1 MLPVTLTPFL
11 PAKPF
16 PSRQFQFRLYKRR
29 RLKIEAS
36 LPLPSP
42 SPFENLFTTL
52 ISQCPSVNS
61 LDFIVPA
68 LGLSSGAALFFSR
81 FKSSPISDSDAGEL
95 GECGEWI
102 LFASPT
108 PFNRFVML
116 RCPSISFKESRH
128 EVNERLV
135 KEEKHY
141 VTVNSGK
148 VNAKKKEKVFDSDEL
163 SYQRVCLS
171 APDGGV
177 VSLDWPVELNLE
189 EESGLDSTLLLVPG
203 TPQGSMEDN
212 IRFFVVEALKRGFFP
227 VVMNPRGCASS
238 PLTTPR
244 LFTAADSDDICTA
257 ITYINK
263 ARPWTTLM
271 GVGWGYGA
279 NMLSKYLAEVGEKT
293 PMTAATCI
301 DNPFDLD
308 EVTRTFPYHRVID
321 QKLTRGLVDILQTNK
336 ALFQGKTKG
345 FDVEKALLAKSIRDF
360 EEAIS
365 MVSYGFVDLEDF
377 YRNSSSRN
385 MIKDV
390 KIPVLF
396 IQSDNGMVPVF
407 SVPQNLIAENPFTS
421 LLLCSCL
428 PSNVMDTETSALSWC
443 QLVTV
448 EWLAAVELGLLK
460 GRHPLLTDID
470 VTINPSKGL
479 AVVEEVRTD
488 KSPKVGKLSGSDP
501 YNGNSTDPTIGLLE
515 ESKNDAGLHFRLQ
528 QDLQQNIEH
537 RDVSLQVKS
546 QQNIEHRDVSLQVKS
561 DPLPQNSSSG
571 TDLIGEENA
580 ASADSE
586 QGRVL
591 QTAQV
596 VTNMLDVTMPGTLTE
611 EQKKKVLAAVGRGET
626 LMNALEGAV
635 PEDVRGKLKEAVAGI
650 LHARGSDLK
659 FDKVLGIARSPD
671 SSPGHKNEE
680 KSTEAS
686 SAEVRKDQSS
696 SNQMK
701 NTSSSI
707 DGSDKVAS
715 DMGEPAD
722 GIEAEVVRVEKHS
735 TSSAQS
741 QESNNEVGS
750 SGSSKENGESRENND
765 TNEDLKG
772 KVVPD
777 MDHSEKGLETGSE
790 SYTLNHPDA
799 TGGSEAEAV
808 TEQKS
813 QNSGITQTETE
824 ENNIPKVD
832 QKNQD
837 FSNGQSKTETASTD
851 AKEEPS
857 PPMSSE
863 HQAVERESNRDEN
876 KDIQNIQQTSPQTNS
891 SSSVPVAPGFSVSQA
906 FETLT
911 GMDDSTQMA
920 VNSVFG
926 VIENMLSQLENN
938 SDNEAEVKDGKA
950 IEHKLDEQ
958 QKSSSQSNDS
968 NMSGNP
974 SLDNHHDGMSLSID
988 SCHTEEQLKTLSITN
1003 GSGASDSQNCYSNDH
1018 QVKKPSNTNSQLI
1031 DKRFLFDEWD
1041 GHRQVNRMPDFIAGG
1056 SYGYGNSPYKN
1067 YLRKYLVS
1075 EIRAKKLDLDTTT
1088 ALFLDYF
1095 PENQKLLEQPQNMEI
1110 ASADAEMYTEVGS
1123 KMKPHSSAKSFDEK
1137 ECIEP
1142 PYVIVDAEKQKQ
1154 PVREFIT
1161 TDTENVMIH
1170 TGDDRSKE
1178 SIQFVKNKVLDSLKM
1193 EVGRKLNATEMIEM
1207 KPKLTRDME
1216 HVANTV
1222 SLAVGTSKGQLL
1234 YSEYQGHDVEGA
1246 VGKVGTLDGEHIIRA
1261 ISSSVQQTSC
1271 LRKVIPV
1278 GVIVGS
1284 ILASLRKYFDVAP
1297 HQENGQGRSH
1307 ALSDEEKPGGKNYV
1321 IDDATVAGQV
1331 PDEKTSLDHP
1341 IKRELVESEL
1351 EDSNKNTYMVGAV
1364 TAAIGAS
1371 ALLMQPKDT
1380 QGENENHQKKPE
1392 ELKEIVS
1399 DNQSNIITSL
1409 AEKAMSV
1416 ASPVVPTKE
1425 DGGVDQDR
1433 LVTMLA
1439 DLGQR
1444 GGLLRLVGKF
1454 ALLWGGIR
1462 GAMSLTDKLIS
1473 VFHFSERPL
1482 FQRIFG
1488 FAGMI
1493 LVLWSPVAIP
1503 FLPTIV
1509 QGWTINSPSI
1519 IAECACIIGLY
1530 IAIMILVMLWGKRIR
1545 GYENAFEEYG
1555 LDLTSQKLIEYL
1567 KGLVGGV
1574 LFIFSIHAVNA
1585 FLGCASFSWPH
1596 IIPSLDIIAWL
1607 KVYGQM
1613 GLLIVQGT
1621 VMASAIS
1628 LVEELLFRSWLPQEI
1643 AVDLGYHKGIII
1655 SGLAFSFLQ
1664 RSLSS
1669 IPGLLLL
1676 SLSLSGARQ
1685 RNRGSL
1691 YVPIGLRA
1699 GMLASTF
1706 ILQRGGFLTYNYK
1719 GNIPLWVIGSHP
1731 FQPFSGLV
1739 GLVFCLSLAIILYP
1753 RETSQKSEAK
1763 E

>member
-1 MLPVTLTPFL
+1 MLAVTLTPFL
-11 PAKPF
+11 PAKPS
-16 PSRQFQFRLYKRR
+16 PSRQLRLYKRR
-29 RLKIEAS
+29 RLKIKAS
-36 LPLPSP
+36 FPLPSP
-42 SPFENLFTTL
+42 SPFEDLFTTL

-81 FKSSPISDSDAGEL
+81 FKSTRIPDSDSDA
-95 GECGEWI
+95 GEWI

-116 RCPSISFKESRH
+116 RCPSISFKESRG

-141 VTVNSGK
+141 VTVNRGK
-148 VNAKKKEKVFDSDEL
+148 VNAKKKEKVFDSGEL

-177 VSLDWPVELNLE
+177 VSLDWPVDLDLE

-203 TPQGSMEDN
+203 TPQGSMDDD

-293 PMTAATCI
+293 PLTAATCI

-308 EVTRTFPYHRVID
+308 EVTRTFPHHQVTD
-321 QKLTRGLVDILQTNK
+321 QKLTRGLVDILKTNK

-345 FDVEKALLAKSIRDF
+345 FVVEKALLAKSIRDF
-360 EEAIS
+360 DEAIS
-365 MVSYGFVDLEDF
+365 MVSYGFVDLEEF
-377 YRNSSSRN
+377 YRKSSTTN
-385 MIKDV
+385 IIKDI

-407 SVPQNLIAENPFTS
+407 SVPRNLIAENPFTS

-488 KSPKVGKLSGSDP
+488 KSSKVGKLSGSDP
-501 YNGNSTDPTIGLLE
+501 YNGNSTDPTKGLVE
-515 ESKNDAGLHFRLQ
+515 ESKNDAGFQ

-546 QQNIEHRDVSLQVKS
+546 GPLQ
-561 DPLPQNSSSG
+561 QNSSSG

-580 ASADSE
+580 ASVDSE

-650 LHARGSDLK
+650 LQARGSDLK
-659 FDKVLGIARSPD
+659 FDKILSIAQSPD
-671 SSPGHKNEE
+671 SSPGHTNKE
-680 KSTEAS
+680 KLTEAS
-686 SAEVRKDQSS
+686 SEEIREDQSS

-715 DMGEPAD
+715 DKGEPAE

-735 TSSAQS
+735 TSSPQS

-750 SGSSKENGESRENND
+750 SSKENGEFREIND
-765 TNEDLKG
+765 TNEDLKE

-790 SYTLNHPDA
+790 SYTPNHPEMA
-799 TGGSEAEAV
+799 GVSEAEAV

-813 QNSGITQTETE
+813 QNSGVAQTETE

-832 QKNQD
+832 QKNQG
-837 FSNGQSKTETASTD
+837 FSNDQSKTAPTD

-857 PPMSSE
+857 PLVSSE
-863 HQAVERESNRDEN
+863 HQAVDKEVNGDKN
-876 KDIQNIQQTSPQTNS
+876 KDIQNIQQASPQTNT
-891 SSSVPVAPGFSVSQA
+891 SSSVPGAPGFSVSQA
-906 FETLT
+906 LETLT

-926 VIENMLSQLENN
+926 VIENMLSQLEKNP
-938 SDNEAEVKDGKA
+938 DNEAEVKDEKA

-958 QKSSSQSNDS
+958 RKSNSQSNDT
-968 NMSGNP
+968 NISGNP
-974 SLDNHHDGMSLSID
+974 SLDNHHDSMSLRID
-988 SCHTEEQLKTLSITN
+988 SCHMEEQLKTLNTTN
-1003 GSGASDSQNCYSNDH
+1003 GSGVCDSQNCYSNDH
-1018 QVKKPSNTNSQLI
+1018 PVKKPSNTNSQLI

-1041 GHRQVNRMPDFIAGG
+1041 GHRHVNRMPDFIAGG
-1056 SYGYGNSPYKN
+1056 SYRYGNSPYKN

-1075 EIRAKKLDLDTTT
+1075 EIRAKSLDLDTTT

-1095 PENQKLLEQPQNMEI
+1095 PESQKLFEQPQNMKI
-1110 ASADAEMYTEVGS
+1110 ASADAEMYKEVGS
-1123 KMKPHSSAKSFDEK
+1123 KMKSHSSTKSFDEK

-1142 PYVIVDAEKQKQ
+1142 PYVILDAEKQQ
-1154 PVREFIT
+1154 EPVKEFIT

-1193 EVGRKLNATEMIEM
+1193 EVGRKLNAAEMIEM

-1234 YSEYQGHDVEGA
+1234 YSESQGHDVEGA
-1246 VGKVGTLDGEHIIRA
+1246 VGKVDTLDGEHIIRA
-1261 ISSSVQQTSC
+1261 ISSSVKQTSC
-1271 LRKVIPV
+1271 LRKVVPI

-1284 ILASLRKYFDVAP
+1284 ILASLRKYFNVAP

-1307 ALSDEEKPGGKNYV
+1307 ALDDEEKPGGKNYV
-1321 IDDATVAGQV
+1321 IDDATEAVQV

-1341 IKRELVESEL
+1341 IKRDLVGSEL
-1351 EDSNKNTYMVGAV
+1351 EDSNKNTYMTGAV

-1371 ALLMQPKDT
+1371 ALLMQQEDL
-1380 QGENENHQKKPE
+1380 QGGNENHQKKPE
-1392 ELKEIVS
+1392 ELKEKVS

-1509 QGWTINSPSI
+1509 QGWTTNSPSI

-1545 GYENAFEEYG
+1545 GFENAFEEYG
-1555 LDLTSQKLIEYL
+1555 LGLTSLKLIEFL

-1574 LFIFSIHAVNA
+1574 MFIFSIHAVNA

-1596 IIPSLDIIAWL
+1596 IPPSLDIMAWL

-1613 GLLIVQGT
+1613 GLLIFRGT

-1643 AVDLGYHKGIII
+1643 AVDFGYQNGIII

-1685 RNRGSL
+1685 RNREG
-1691 YVPIGLRA
+1691 
-1699 GMLASTF
+1699 
-1706 ILQRGGFLTYNYK
+1706 
-1719 GNIPLWVIGSHP
+1719 
-1731 FQPFSGLV
+1731 
-1739 GLVFCLSLAIILYP
+1739 
-1753 RETSQKSEAK
+1753 
-1763 E
+1763 

>member
-1 MLPVTLTPFL
+1 MLAVTLTPFL
-11 PAKPF
+11 PAKPS
-16 PSRQFQFRLYKRR
+16 PSRQLRLYKRR

-61 LDFIVPA
+61 LEFIVPA

-81 FKSSPISDSDAGEL
+81 FKSNRISDSDDGE
-95 GECGEWI
+95 EYGEWI

-116 RCPSISFKESRH
+116 RCPSISFKESRG
-128 EVNERLV
+128 EVNDRLV

-148 VNAKKKEKVFDSDEL
+148 VNAKKREKGFDLDEDEL

-171 APDGGV
+171 TPDGGV
-177 VSLDWPVELNLE
+177 VSLDWPVELDLE

-203 TPQGSMEDN
+203 TPEGSMEGN
-212 IRFFVVEALKRGFFP
+212 VRSFVVEALKRGFFP

-293 PMTAATCI
+293 PLTAATCI

-308 EVTRTFPYHRVID
+308 EVTRTLPYHHVTD

-365 MVSYGFVDLEDF
+365 MVSYGFADLEDF
-377 YRNSSSRN
+377 YSKSSSRN

-407 SVPQNLIAENPFTS
+407 SVPRNLIAENPFTS

-428 PSNVMDTETSALSWC
+428 PSNATDTETSVLSWC

-448 EWLAAVELGLLK
+448 EWLTAVELGLLK

-488 KSPKVGKLSGSDP
+488 KSSKVGKLSGSDP
-501 YNGNSTDPTIGLLE
+501 YNGNSSDPTKGLLE
-515 ESKNDAGLHFRLQ
+515 ESKNDAGLNFRLQ

-546 QQNIEHRDVSLQVKS
+546 GPSQ
-561 DPLPQNSSSG
+561 QNSSSD

-580 ASADSE
+580 ASVDSE
-586 QGRVL
+586 QGSVL

-650 LHARGSDLK
+650 LQARGSDLK
-659 FDKVLGIARSPD
+659 FDKVLSIAQSPD

-680 KSTEAS
+680 KLTEAS

-696 SNQMK
+696 SNQRK

-715 DMGEPAD
+715 DMGEPAE
-722 GIEAEVVRVEKHS
+722 GIEAESQSHS

-750 SGSSKENGESRENND
+750 SSSSKENGEFRENND
-765 TNEDLKG
+765 TKEDLKG

-790 SYTLNHPDA
+790 SNTLNHPEVA
-799 TGGSEAEAV
+799 GVSEAEAV
-808 TEQKS
+808 TEQKN
-813 QNSGITQTETE
+813 QNSGIAQTETE

-837 FSNGQSKTETASTD
+837 FSNDQSKTASTD

-857 PPMSSE
+857 PPISSE
-863 HQAVERESNRDEN
+863 HQAVEREDNGVEN
-876 KDIQNIQQTSPQTNS
+876 KDIQDIQQTSPQTDS
-891 SSSVPVAPGFSVSQA
+891 SSSAPGAPGLNVSQA

-926 VIENMLSQLENN
+926 VIENMLSQLEKN

-958 QKSSSQSNDS
+958 QKSNSQSNDS
-968 NMSGNP
+968 NISGNP

-988 SCHTEEQLKTLSITN
+988 SCHTEEQLKTLSMTN
-1003 GSGASDSQNCYSNDH
+1003 GSSVCDSQNCYSNDH
-1018 QVKKPSNTNSQLI
+1018 PVKKPSNTNSQLI
-1031 DKRFLFDEWD
+1031 DKRPLFDEWD
-1041 GHRQVNRMPDFIAGG
+1041 GHGHVNRMPDFIAGG

-1075 EIRAKKLDLDTTT
+1075 EIRAKSLDLETTT

-1095 PENQKLLEQPQNMEI
+1095 PESQKLFEQPQKVEI
-1110 ASADAEMYTEVGS
+1110 ASADAEMYKEVGS
-1123 KMKPHSSAKSFDEK
+1123 KMKSHSSTKSFDEK

-1142 PYVIVDAEKQKQ
+1142 PYVILDAEKQQ
-1154 PVREFIT
+1154 EPVREFIA
-1161 TDTENVMIH
+1161 TDTENLMIH

-1178 SIQFVKNKVLDSLKM
+1178 SIQFVKNKVLDSLKI
-1193 EVGRKLNATEMIEM
+1193 EVGRKLNDAEMIEM

-1222 SLAVGTSKGQLL
+1222 SLAVGTSKGQLV
-1234 YSEYQGHDVEGA
+1234 YSESQGHDVEGA

-1271 LRKVIPV
+1271 LRKVVPV

-1284 ILASLRKYFDVAP
+1284 ILASLRKYFDVAL

-1307 ALSDEEKPGGKNYV
+1307 ALGDEEKPGRKNYV
-1321 IDDATVAGQV
+1321 IDDATEAGQV
-1331 PDEKTSLDHP
+1331 PGEKTSLDHP
-1341 IKRELVESEL
+1341 IKREFVETEL

-1371 ALLMQPKDT
+1371 TLFMQ
-1380 QGENENHQKKPE
+1380 QEGGNENHQKKPE
-1392 ELKEIVS
+1392 ELKEKVS
-1399 DNQSNIITSL
+1399 DNQSSIISSL

-1509 QGWTINSPSI
+1509 QGWTTNNPSI

-1555 LDLTSQKLIEYL
+1555 LDLTSQKLVEFL

-1574 LFIFSIHAVNA
+1574 MFIFSIHAVNA

-1596 IIPSLDIIAWL
+1596 IPPSLDIMAWL
-1607 KVYGQM
+1607 KVCGQM
-1613 GLLIVQGT
+1613 GLLIFQGT
-1621 VMASAIS
+1621 AMASAIS

-1643 AVDLGYHKGIII
+1643 AVDLGYLRGIII

-1691 YVPIGLRA
+1691 SIPIGLRA

-1706 ILQRGGFLTYNYK
+1706 ILQKGGYLTYNYK
-1719 GNIPLWVIGSHP
+1719 GNIPLWIIGSHP

-1753 RETSQKSEAK
+1753 RETSQKSEAQ